1 MKQRPVVEIDPKNP
15 FVWTE
20 ESYKRDIHPVK
31 HYLDQAAWHL
41 HLQTGKPY
49 DDCVAFVRKTIKDKS
64 LGNIRYPT
72 VRYLERQDNGDREPR
87 ELSLVGYIQEIIR
100 NEEIMA
106 PTMTTYIATKKEQ
119 SVYADFILEN
129 IAKRNK
135 AKHAKFEA
143 EMRGDEVEAFFQGLE
158 DRNTKLSN
166 NAISGA
172 HASSST
178 PLYNQTNHS
187 TLTSTCRMTSG
198 SGNAN
203 NEKLLSGNRHYFK
216 PIIVINNII
225 SITQNIDE
233 AKWQAVIT
241 KYNLHVPS
249 VQDVINAIEYSTDL
263 YWQSTIHMTEIR
275 RLVMVLTPVQRA
287 AFLYTGDLHHVR
299 VHNDAFMR
307 KFITELAATTTG
319 QYEDPIK
326 FLKSYPDD
334 YVNLS
339 RVTNVEHFRDI
350 GKDYKELITKE
361 GGMEKMLAL
370 AATTEHLFN
379 TCQAYKDF
387 IEVVFVSDNVPAAVP
402 YFPTSIRR
410 SALTSDTDSTIFT
423 VQDWTLW
430 YYGEHVYGDR
440 SLKIANVVVFLAAQ
454 AIVHILARMSVNM
467 GVDRKHMWR
476 INMKNEFFFPVY
488 IPTEVSKHYFALQE
502 VKEGNIYSKPKLEKK
517 GVHLKSSNA
526 PLEINMRAEKMMLD
540 ILNTVRRGEKI
551 SLHDMLTQV
560 ADVERSIFDALKRGD
575 SRYCRRGEIKD
586 VESYKMGPIKSNY
599 FHHLFWTEV
608 FSDKYG
614 FKEMPPYSVIKLP
627 GEHKSPR
634 DTAEW
639 LEEIDPQ
646 MQIKVKNFL
655 AKYDKDKLGAFMV
668 PENVVKN
675 SGIPPEIL
683 AAVNSRK
690 MVSDMS
696 KIFYLLLKTLGYYS
710 LDKKMVMLI
719 SDTY

>member
-1 MKQRPVVEIDPKNP
+1 MKLRPTVEIDPKNP

-31 HYLDQAAWHL
+31 HYIDQGAWHL

-49 DDCVAFVRKTIKDKS
+49 EECAEYVKNVIKTRS
-64 LGNIRYPT
+64 LGNIKNPK
-72 VRYLERQDNGDREPR
+72 VRYLERMENGDREPR
-87 ELSLVGYIQEIIR
+87 ELTLTGYIQEIIR

-106 PTMTTYIATKKEQ
+106 PTMTTYIATKKQQ

-129 IAKRNK
+129 IAARNK

-143 EMRGDEVEAFFQGLE
+143 EMRGDDVEAFFQGLV

-187 TLTSTCRMTSG
+187 TLTSNCRMTSG
-198 SGNAN
+198 FGNAN

-216 PIIVINNII
+216 PVLVINNII

-233 AKWQAVIT
+233 AKWAAVIQ
-241 KYNLHVPS
+241 KYQLHIPTAQQVME
-249 VQDVINAIEYSTDL
+249 AIHYSTDL
-263 YWQSTIHMTEIR
+263 YWQSRTHSVEIR
-275 RLVMVLTPVQRA
+275 RLVMTLSDIQRA
-287 AFLYTGDLHHVR
+287 AFLYTGDMHHIR
-299 VHNDAFMR
+299 VHNDKFMR
-307 KFITELAATTTG
+307 EFISALAETKTATHP
-319 QYEDPIK
+319 DPIK
-326 FLKSYPDD
+326 KIKSYADD

-350 GKDYKELITKE
+350 GKDYKELIEKE
-361 GGMEKMLAL
+361 GGLEKLLAL
-370 AATTEHLFN
+370 AATTEHLFE
-379 TCQAYKDF
+379 TCQKYKDF

-423 VQDWTLW
+423 VQDWTHW
-430 YYGEHVYGDR
+430 YFNGHVFGDG

-454 AIVHILARMSVNM
+454 AIVHILARMSINV

-488 IPTEVSKHYFALQE
+488 VPTEVSKHYFALQE

-526 PLEINMRAEKMMLD
+526 PLEINLKAEEMMLD
-540 ILNTVRRGEKI
+540 FLHTVRRGEKI
-551 SLHDMLTQV
+551 SLHDQLVKV
-560 ADVERSIFDALKRGD
+560 ANIERDIFNALKKGD
-575 SRYCRRGEIKD
+575 SRFCRRGEIKD
-586 VESYKMGPIKSNY
+586 VESYKMGPVKSNY
-599 FHHLFWTEV
+599 IHHLFWSEV

-614 FKEMPPYSVIKLP
+614 FREMPPYSVIKLP

-639 LEEIDPQ
+639 LETLSPD
-646 MQIKVKNFL
+646 MQTKVKTFL
-655 AKYDKDKLGAFMV
+655 AKYGKEKLGAFMV

-675 SGIPPEIL
+675 SGIPEEIL
-683 AAVNSRK
+683 SAVNSRK

-696 KIFYLLLKTLGYYS
+696 KIFYLLLKTIGYYS
-710 LDKKMVMLI
+710 LDKKMVMMA